1 MYWKG
6 KAFCNTGCTNTKWTF
21 YATVSSNWCSW
32 KDKKYNF
39 YVYTTFFE
47 KLVAY
52 FITIGFSMQN
62 SNQTCVPQ
70 MVRIV
75 ISNSYLKDYPL
86 ILGTGSA
93 IFTGSTNC
101 VPISEWILMP
111 ENTVK
116 VKCFF
121 TFLILRILR
130 VFGNTITNFSCCRI
144 FLKL

>member
-1 MYWKG
+1 MQRSVQTDVPEKRNDTI
-6 KAFCNTGCTNTKWTF
+6 FIHC
-21 YATVSSNWCSW
+21 
-32 KDKKYNF
+32 KDI
-39 YVYTTFFE
+39 FE

-52 FITIGFSMQN
+52 FITIGILLVHSPYPIVPCFSMQN
-62 SNQTCVPQ
+62 SNQTCIPQ

-144 FLKL
+144 FLKLYIP

>member
-1 MYWKG
+1 MYLLLKPKNYSMSWKG
-6 KAFCNTGCTNTKWTF
+6 KAFYNTGCTNTKSTF

-52 FITIGFSMQN
+52 FITIGILLIHSPYPIVPSFSMQN

-86 ILGTGSA
+86 ILGTGST
-93 IFTGSTNC
+93 ILTGNANC
-101 VPISEWILMP
+101 VPICEWILMP
-111 ENTVK
+111 ENTVI
-116 VKCFF
+116 VKNY
-121 TFLILRILR
+121 RI
-130 VFGNTITNFSCCRI
+130 
-144 FLKL
+144 